1 MERYKNPY
9 FYFGIVAIIFASA
22 GIDFETLTT
31 WPLFLEALK
40 GIVMNPFTIGSV
52 VVAIVGVW
60 VNPTTKG
67 LKD

>member
-22 GIDFETLTT
+22 GIDFETLTS
-31 WPLFLEALK
+31 WPLLLEALK
-40 GIVMNPFTIGSV
+40 GIVMNPFTLGSV